1 MTGKKPKH
9 LNLDRPL
16 SYAADITMIIG
27 ARNLGKTFTVRE
39 RCFKWWLTEGERFC
53 IVGRHEN
60 RLSEL
65 CAGYLDKVFDR
76 TEDKAIREFV
86 EKNKPRTVLERG
98 VFKLVT
104 ERDCEKTVK
113 TTIGYAVDIAVKQHA
128 KDRTFFGV
136 RNFIMDEAII
146 EPEDLRYTRYLA
158 DEYGN
163 LVSVI
168 NSVTREDVDNEKKP
182 RVFLLGN
189 AADLINPWFKECG
202 INEIPTFGMHWYLN
216 KTFLLDYEDPNDY
229 DTGDRVNNT
238 LAGRALR
245 HREASRMSERNEFTV
260 NGDFVAKRPRGAEHE
275 CGFIYRGEVFGV
287 WVDYSDGITY
297 IDSRFVQNIGC
308 PMFALTTRDNRV
320 NYLAANESRRAM
332 RELVERYGLGLVR
345 FESIGKRERFT
356 RMLKDFGVR

>member
-1 MTGKKPKH
+1 
-9 LNLDRPL
+9 
-16 SYAADITMIIG
+16 MIIG

-60 RLSEL
+60 RLPEL
-65 CAGYLDKVFDR
+65 CDGYLDKVFDR
-76 TEDKAIREFV
+76 TEDRLIRDFV
-86 EKNKPRTVLERG
+86 KKNKPRTVLERG
-98 VFKLVT
+98 VLKLVT
-104 ERDCEKTVK
+104 VQEGAKPVKTV
-113 TTIGYAVDIAVKQHA
+113 IGYAVDIAVKQHA
-128 KDRTFFGV
+128 KDRTFFNV
-136 RNFIMDEAII
+136 RNFVMDEAII
-146 EPEDLRYTRYLA
+146 EPEDLRYTRYLT

-168 NSVTREDVDNEKKP
+168 NSVTREDVDNKKKP

-202 INEIPTFGMHWYLN
+202 INEIPAFGMHWYLN
-216 KTFLLDYEDPNDY
+216 KTFLLDYENPNDY

-245 HREASRMSERNEFTV
+245 HREDSRMSEGNEFTV
-260 NGDFVAKRPRGAEHE
+260 NDDFIAKRPRGAEHE

-287 WVDYSDGITY
+287 WVDYADGLTY
-297 IDSRFVQNIGC
+297 IDSRFVKNIGC

>member
-1 MTGKKPKH
+1 
-9 LNLDRPL
+9 
-16 SYAADITMIIG
+16 MIIG
-27 ARNLGKTFTVRE
+27 ARNIGKTFTVRE
-39 RCFKWWLTEGERFC
+39 RCFKWWLTSGERFC

-60 RLSEL
+60 RLPEL
-65 CAGYLDKVFDR
+65 CDGYLDKVFNR
-76 TEDKAIREFV
+76 TEDRLLREFV
-86 EKNKPRTVLERG
+86 NKNKPRTVLERG
-98 VFKLVT
+98 VFKLVC
-104 ERDCEKTVK
+104 ERDGEKPVK
-113 TTIGYAVDIAVKQHA
+113 TPIAYAVDIAVKQHA
-128 KDRTFFGV
+128 KDRTFFNV
-136 RNFIMDEAII
+136 RNFIFDEAII

-168 NSVTREDVDNEKKP
+168 NSVTREDVGNKKKP

-202 INEIPTFGMHWYLN
+202 INEIPSFGMHWYLN

-238 LAGRALR
+238 LAGRALK
-245 HREASRMSERNEFTV
+245 HREASRMSEGNEFTV
-260 NGDFVAKRPRGAEHE
+260 NSDFVAKRPRGSEHE

-287 WVDYSDGITY
+287 WVDYSDGMTY
-297 IDSRFVQNIGC
+297 IDSRFVKNIGC